1 MFGINGSELVVLLI
15 LVAVVI
21 GPDSV
26 VKGLKSFKSGVESLR
41 RWSAKLRK
49 ETKGDMQVGSM
60 PNMNLQAFNFDDY
73 NPREIIRR
81 AVREE
86 MAQWMDE
93 VAQPNADANGSPTD
107 GGRGEDVGESASV
120 PVGTAPSRS
129 AVDAGVH
136 HAP

>member
-1 MFGINGSELVVLLI
+1 M
-15 LVAVVI
+15 VI

-49 ETKGDMQVGSM
+49 ETKADMPIGSM
-60 PNMNLQAFNFDDY
+60 PNMNLPAFNLDDY

-86 MAQWMDE
+86 MTQWMDE
-93 VAQPNADANGSPTD
+93 VAQPGDDGNGSPMD
-107 GGRGEDVGESASV
+107 GKRDDGVAEGAPA